1 MPRDILFLLK
11 PNLNEAGRVFH
22 CPECATVEGV
32 LAYHPEIRWALD
44 VRYVDFARPR
54 PEVIELLGEANQ
66 GCPVLILNRE
76 HKLPSDVEVKIVN
89 GKKIVTGPRNIPLV
103 LSAAY
108 GASLP
113 H

>member
-1 MPRDILFLLK
+1 MTRDTLFILK
-11 PNLNEAGRVFH
+11 PNLVEAGRTFH
-22 CPECATVEGV
+22 CPDCTTVEGV
-32 LAYHPEIRWALD
+32 LAFHPSVRQALD

-76 HKLPSDVEVKIVN
+76 HKLTSEVDVKVVNGRKIVDE
-89 GKKIVTGPRNIPLV
+89 PRDICLV
-103 LSAAY
+103 FAQAY

>member
-1 MPRDILFLLK
+1 MTRDTLFLLK
-11 PNLNEAGRVFH
+11 PNLVEAGRTFH
-22 CPECATVEGV
+22 CPDCATVEGY
-32 LAYHPEIRWALD
+32 LSYHPHVRHALD

-66 GCPVLILNRE
+66 GCPVLILNRD
-76 HKLPSDVEVKIVN
+76 HKLADVKPQTVN
-89 GKKIVTGPRNIPLV
+89 GRRILTEPRDICLA
-103 LSAAY
+103 LASAY